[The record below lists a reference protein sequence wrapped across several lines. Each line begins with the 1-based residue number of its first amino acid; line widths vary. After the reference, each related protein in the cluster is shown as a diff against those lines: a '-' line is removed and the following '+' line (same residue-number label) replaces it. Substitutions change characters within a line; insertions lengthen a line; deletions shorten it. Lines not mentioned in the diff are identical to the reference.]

1 MSLTDDIRK
10 DMFSASKS
18 GNALESDI
26 LKMVLAT
33 VKNEEI
39 SKGESLSDE
48 SVIKVIRKESK
59 KIEDSINEFSKM
71 NRNDL
76 VEKEKTQLEVLQK
89 YLPALMDIKQVRE
102 IIKKVIVDTDA
113 QGMKDMGKVM
123 GLSMKELDG
132 QADGNTVKDI
142 VRELLS

>member
-10 DMFSASKS
+10 DMFNASKS
-18 GNALESDI
+18 GNTLESDI

-59 KIEDSINEFSKM
+59 KIQDSINEFTKM
-71 NRNDL
+71 NRKDL
-76 VEKEKTQLEVLQK
+76 VEKEKAQLEVLER
-89 YLPALMDIKQVRE
+89 YLPALMDIEQVRE
-102 IIKKVIVDTDA
+102 IIKKVIADTQA
-113 QGMKDMGKVM
+113 EGMKDMGKVM
-123 GLSMKELDG
+123 GISMKELDG

-142 VRELLS
+142 VGELLS

>member
-71 NRNDL
+71 NRDDL
-76 VEKEKTQLEVLQK
+76 VEKEKAQLGVLER
-89 YLPALMDIKQVRE
+89 YLPALMDIKQVRD

>member
-10 DMFSASKS
+10 DMFNASKS

-71 NRNDL
+71 NRDDL
-76 VEKEKTQLEVLQK
+76 VEKEKAQLGVLER

-102 IIKKVIVDTDA
+102 VVKKVIEDA
-113 QGMKDMGKVM
+113 GAEGMKDMGKVM

>member
-1 MSLTDDIRK
+1 MSLIDDIRK
-10 DMFSASKS
+10 DMFNASKS
-18 GNALESDI
+18 GNTLESDI

-59 KIEDSINEFSKM
+59 KIQDSINEFTKM
-71 NRNDL
+71 NRKDL
-76 VEKEKTQLEVLQK
+76 VEKEKAQLEVLER
-89 YLPALMDIKQVRE
+89 YLPALMDIEQVRE
-102 IIKKVIVDTDA
+102 IIKKVIADTQA
-113 QGMKDMGKVM
+113 EGMKDMGKVM
-123 GLSMKELDG
+123 GISMKELDG

-142 VRELLS
+142 VGELLS

>member
-71 NRNDL
+71 NRDDL
-76 VEKEKTQLEVLQK
+76 VEKEKAQLGVLER

>member
-71 NRNDL
+71 NRDDL

-113 QGMKDMGKVM
+113 QGMKDMGKIM

>member
-10 DMFSASKS
+10 DMFNASKS
-18 GNALESDI
+18 GNASESDI

-71 NRNDL
+71 NRDDL
-76 VEKEKTQLEVLQK
+76 VEKEKAQLGVLER

>member
-113 QGMKDMGKVM
+113 QGMKDMGKIM

>member
-39 SKGESLSDE
+39 FKGESLSDE